1 MPTYILVCV
10 QTLKRVSMYV
20 RACAYASVCRTNLV
34 KALRQNNAKA
44 AAIASGDPDRSAFL
58 NFMRLGHAQ
67 VTRPL
72 PCRPGGIM
80 QERGK
85 EKGQ

>member
-1 MPTYILVCV
+1 MCTNVKVC
-10 QTLKRVSMYV
+10 M
-20 RACAYASVCRTNLV
+20 RACACANVCISNLV

-44 AAIASGDPDRSAFL
+44 AAIASGDPGGSAFL

-72 PCRPGGIM
+72 PCRPGSII